1 VTLQAYA
8 FNLFNNQ
15 IETQEDVGY
24 TIHRPAGYPV
34 NLYDPNVPS
43 NNPNHGKILARQDPR
58 LIRGAVRVS
67 F

>member
-1 VTLQAYA
+1 MTLQAYA

-24 TIHRPAGYPV
+24 TIHQPAGYPAS
-34 NLYDPNVPS
+34 LYDPNVPS
-43 NNPNHGKILARQDPR
+43 NNPNYGKILSRQSPR
-58 LIRGAVRVS
+58 LLRAMVRVS